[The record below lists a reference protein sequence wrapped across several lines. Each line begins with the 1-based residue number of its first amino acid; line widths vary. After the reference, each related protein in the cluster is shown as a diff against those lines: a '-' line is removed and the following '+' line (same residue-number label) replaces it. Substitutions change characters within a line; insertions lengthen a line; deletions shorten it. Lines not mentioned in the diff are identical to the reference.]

1 MENEKRG
8 LLNMLVANFLI
19 SLVPIIVY
27 FANIETFPLSL
38 GRFGFAALGI
48 GVFYFWKDRE
58 KLKLKSGEHGMLL
71 LISGVLHAT
80 TTLSF
85 FFAISKTSPTFA
97 TLALTLGMLL
107 YTGISYHIRH
117 IEGTLFY
124 LLMYIFLLAALLF
137 SFNDLLA
144 SFDIWGIFSAIFSG
158 FSMASVF
165 AIGEYAKRYYDGIKI
180 TFYQNLIGFVVL
192 FVVSA
197 IFFSFPVFMGQDYVY
212 LIILGILSTALPYIL
227 IYQSIT
233 KVTPIL
239 FSTLTILQ
247 ILPALVFD
255 LLYLNKTMDTKMI
268 VGSMV
273 IVVALYFGS
282 FDFKKISNIKNT
294 LLTRNKK
301 TKNI

>member
-1 MENEKRG
+1 MYNLFIMENEKRG
-8 LLNMLVANFLI
+8 LLNMLVANF
-19 SLVPIIVY
+19 
-27 FANIETFPLSL
+27 
-38 GRFGFAALGI
+38 
-48 GVFYFWKDRE
+48 
-58 KLKLKSGEHGMLL
+58 

-107 YTGISYHIRH
+107 YTGISYHIRR

-137 SFNDLLA
+137 SFNDLLS

-158 FSMASVF
+158 FSLASVF

-192 FVVSA
+192 FVVTA

-233 KVTPIL
+233 NMSVNYQGYSNTFL
-239 FSTLTILQ
+239 NTNDLT
-247 ILPALVFD
+247 
-255 LLYLNKTMDTKMI
+255 
-268 VGSMV
+268 
-273 IVVALYFGS
+273 
-282 FDFKKISNIKNT
+282 NT
-294 LLTRNKK
+294 TSPCF
-301 TKNI
+301 